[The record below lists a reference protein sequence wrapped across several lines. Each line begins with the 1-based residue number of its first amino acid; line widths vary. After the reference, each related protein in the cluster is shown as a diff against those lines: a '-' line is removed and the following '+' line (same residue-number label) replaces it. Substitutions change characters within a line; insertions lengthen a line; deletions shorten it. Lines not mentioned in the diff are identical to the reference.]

1 MRRAAASSPAS
12 AAPAAPWSRSPPSLN
27 TAGTDF
33 VLADG
38 SIAPP
43 RTLHALLG
51 ASPAPLTHKDL
62 LTRWPGDKPREDSL
76 WRALARGLE
85 TGLMHMTGEGT
96 ESAPPPLHAGAKGRG
111 LRTRCRSFAV
121 EFAAVD
127 VVSPG
132 WWNCDTCG
140 GGGPTRAKM
149 PNRWV
154 ADLGPSGSGPR
165 RRRGLPGRGR
175 APARPATRSDRR
187 PGPAWLAWEGCSWC
201 RLPGKRDVPRG
212 TFTASE
218 AEWVALR

>member
-1 MRRAAASSPAS
+1 M
-12 AAPAAPWSRSPPSLN
+12 
-27 TAGTDF
+27 
-33 VLADG
+33 LADG
-38 SIAPP
+38 GIAPP

-127 VVSPG
+127 VVSAG

-140 GGGPTRAKM
+140 GGGTDARKDAQPLGGGPRSLREWATTATWAAWVWASTCSAGDPERPASGLGLAGLGGMLMVTTSGRAGCSAR
-149 PNRWV
+149 NIY
-154 ADLGPSGSGPR
+154 GFGSGM
-165 RRRGLPGRGR
+165 GCLALAGNTHGHTHSHTQAVSSMTCA
-175 APARPATRSDRR
+175 AP
-187 PGPAWLAWEGCSWC
+187 C
-201 RLPGKRDVPRG
+201 K
-212 TFTASE
+212 
-218 AEWVALR
+218 